1 MNTWTDLFLLHPLSV
16 GWQNG
21 LLFISFGLHLLFALL
36 IVGTAI
42 LGFVFFLQ
50 DWLDR
55 DQAGQA
61 WNSRF
66 MHTHLGLKSLAV
78 VLGIAPLLLVQI
90 RYSYSF
96 FTTTG
101 LFAYAWLAVIPLLI
115 VAFLLIDAFNHS
127 MERRAWLAFF
137 CGVVGVGALLTV
149 PAVFTGAL
157 ALMERQHLWA
167 QFGQSG
173 GQDFAS
179 MPALA
184 PHWLLRYL
192 HVIGAALVLGAAFQL
207 FFSTRN
213 NPEKAPRLR
222 NWIFGAILAQIL
234 IGIPLLFTVAAELDW
249 TILTALMIGALA
261 ALLALWVLR
270 PGQPAPCA
278 GAGTDAAL
286 RPAEAAAPRSLLW
299 LLPLAFVAMLVG
311 RQFIQ
316 DQAMNPVQAA
326 NDAYRAERAKA
337 LDPFRQPA
345 LDGYAFKLKTVY
357 DNGDTI
363 YDQACAP
370 CHGLEG
376 KGDGPVA
383 GRLLIPAE
391 DIAAIRAN
399 RDYVYT
405 LVRDGVPG
413 SGMPYFRLYDR
424 EKIEMVLDTMSERFD
439 MFGKADVDP
448 DREPD
453 SDAMIVWAESCSVC
467 HGVEGEITEFGH
479 TLLPPPPDLQQYSM
493 THARALE
500 VITNGY
506 PGTVMP
512 PFRHLP
518 QDVLEDLTIISNTFR
533 VEK

>member
-1 MNTWTDLFLLHPLSV
+1 MNKWTDLFLLHPLPE
-16 GWQNG
+16 GWLNG
-21 LLFISFGLHLLFALL
+21 LLFVTFGLHLLFALL
-36 IVGTAI
+36 IVGTAV

-50 DWLDR
+50 DWLDN
-55 DQAGQA
+55 DQPGQH
-61 WNSRF
+61 WNSKF
-66 MHTHLGLKSLAV
+66 LHTHLGLKSLAV
-78 VLGIAPLLLVQI
+78 VLGIAPLLLIQI

-96 FTTTG
+96 FTATG

-115 VAFLLIDAFNHS
+115 VAFLLIDGFNHS
-127 MERRAWLAFF
+127 MTSRAWLAMV
-137 CGVVGVGALLTV
+137 CGVIGVGALLTV
-149 PAVFTGAL
+149 PAIFTGAL
-157 ALMERQHLWA
+157 ALMERHALWA

-173 GQDFAS
+173 GQDFATL
-179 MPALA
+179 PALG

-213 NPEKAPRLR
+213 NPEKTPRLR
-222 NWIFGAILAQIL
+222 SWIFGATLAQIL
-234 IGIPLLFTVAAELDW
+234 IGIPLLFTVAAELTW
-249 TILTALMIGALA
+249 IIVAALTVGATA
-261 ALLALWVLR
+261 ALLVLWVLR
-270 PGQPAPCA
+270 PRQSASEPAP
-278 GAGTDAAL
+278 
-286 RPAEAAAPRSLLW
+286 RPVPLPAPRSLLW
-299 LLPLAFVAMLVG
+299 LLPLAFAAMLVG

-316 DQAMNPVQAA
+316 DGAMNPLQAA
-326 NDAYRAERAKA
+326 NDAYRAQRARA

-345 LDGYAFKLKTVY
+345 LEGYAFKLKTVY

-376 KGDGPVA
+376 RGDGPVA
-383 GRLLIPAE
+383 RRLLIPAE
-391 DIAAIRAN
+391 DVAAIRAN

-424 EKIEMVLDTMSERFD
+424 EKIEMVLDAMSRRFD
-439 MFGKADVDP
+439 MFGKADVPP
-448 DREPD
+448 DREPE
-453 SDAMIVWAESCSVC
+453 SDAMIVWAETCSVC
-467 HGVEGEITEFGH
+467 HGVEGEITAFGH
-479 TLLPPPPDLQQYSM
+479 TLLPPPPDLQQFSV

-500 VITNGY
+500 DITNGY

-518 QDVLEDLTIISNTFR
+518 QEVLEDLTVISNTFR
-533 VEK
+533 VVK

>member
-36 IVGTAI
+36 IMGTAI

-222 NWIFGAILAQIL
+222 NWIFGAILAQVL

-249 TILTALMIGALA
+249 TIMTALMIGALA

-316 DQAMNPVQAA
+316 DQAMNPAQAA

-376 KGDGPVA
+376 KGDGPV
-383 GRLLIPAE
+383 
-391 DIAAIRAN
+391 AAIRAN

>member
-1 MNTWTDLFLLHPLSV
+1 MNKWTDLFLLHPLSD
-16 GWQNG
+16 GWLDG
-21 LLFISFGLHLLFALL
+21 LLFVTFGLHLLFALL
-36 IVGTAI
+36 IVGTAV
-42 LGFVFFLQ
+42 LGLVFFLQ
-50 DWLDR
+50 DWLNN
-55 DQAGQA
+55 DQPGQS
-61 WNSRF
+61 WNSKF

-78 VLGIAPLLLVQI
+78 VLGIAPLLLIQI

-115 VAFLLIDAFNHS
+115 VAFLLIDGFNHS
-127 MERRAWLAFF
+127 MESRSWLALL
-137 CGVVGVGALLTV
+137 CGVIGVGALLTV

-173 GQDFAS
+173 GQDFATL
-179 MPALA
+179 PALA

-222 NWIFGAILAQIL
+222 NWVFGATLAQIL
-234 IGIPLLFTVAAELDW
+234 IGIPLLFTVAAELTW
-249 TILTALMIGALA
+249 TIVAALTVGALA
-261 ALLALWVLR
+261 ALLVLWVLR
-270 PGQPAPCA
+270 PRQSAS
-278 GAGTDAAL
+278 
-286 RPAEAAAPRSLLW
+286 EAAPRPVPLPAPRSLLW
-299 LLPLAFVAMLVG
+299 LLPLAFAAMLVG

-316 DQAMNPVQAA
+316 DESLNPLQAA
-326 NDAYRAERAKA
+326 NDAYRTERAKTM
-337 LDPFRQPA
+337 DPFRQPSLDAYA
-345 LDGYAFKLKTVY
+345 LKLKTVY

-383 GRLLIPAE
+383 ARLLIPAE
-391 DIAAIRAN
+391 DIAAIRAD
-399 RDYVYT
+399 REYVYT

-424 EKIEMVLDTMSERFD
+424 EKIEMVLDTMGKRFD
-439 MFGKADVDP
+439 MYGKADVPP
-448 DREPD
+448 DREPEGE
-453 SDAMIVWAESCSVC
+453 AMFVWAETCSVC
-467 HGVEGEITEFGH
+467 HGVAGEITEFGH
-479 TLLPPPPDLQQYSM
+479 TLLPPPPDLQKFAM

-518 QDVLEDLTIISNTFR
+518 QEVLEDLTIISNTFR